1 LGQNRCTFVG
11 KLQSCSRGRDE
22 AHSEQKKRVKK
33 TKMSKN
39 SNVGKVSHLFKV
51 GDCPLRWPK
60 TSTITVTPNDTFF
73 FLIKKS
79 SSE

>member
-1 LGQNRCTFVG
+1 
-11 KLQSCSRGRDE
+11 
-22 AHSEQKKRVKK
+22 
-33 TKMSKN
+33 MSKN